1 MYLRVI
7 SRDTMDSLMGSNL
20 KLFRSYGGG
29 DEAADMETDALRGED
44 FALRWKESGVMG
56 TPWKE
61 DSKREVF
68 L

>member
-1 MYLRVI
+1 
-7 SRDTMDSLMGSNL
+7 MGSNL